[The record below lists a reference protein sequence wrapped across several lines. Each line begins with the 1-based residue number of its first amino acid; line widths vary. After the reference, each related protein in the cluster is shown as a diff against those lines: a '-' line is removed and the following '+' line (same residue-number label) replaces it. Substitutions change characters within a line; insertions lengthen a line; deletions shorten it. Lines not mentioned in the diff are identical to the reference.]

1 MWINLNWL
9 TITITTKIIIII
21 IIIIIVTLSS
31 CFFRLVYVSITSISK
46 VFANKQPFYTE
57 MDSDI
62 CDNLGIPN
70 YSWTFSLLFF
80 RLVKDKQLLIPLH
93 LCHNLNKNG
102 HHTYLEYCYISVP
115 GPYEKQFEVAEY
127 PTMTKPST
135 KFYKSETTAK
145 CNTLT
150 IINVI
155 REATWIIN
163 TSTTSTTKMDTN
175 WENLKSAGRW
185 HYVTEWLVSHILKK
199 CTMKKALWSFSVS
212 ELLAQ

>member
-9 TITITTKIIIII
+9 TNTITTNIVVI

-31 CFFRLVYVSITSISK
+31 RFFRLVYVSITSISK
-46 VFANKQPFYTE
+46 VFATKQAFYTE

-62 CDNLGIPN
+62 CESLVIPN

-80 RLVKDKQLLIPLH
+80 RLVKDKQFLIPLH

-102 HHTYLEYCYISVP
+102 HHTYLEYCYISVS
-115 GPYEKQFEVAEY
+115 GPYKKQSEVSEY
-127 PTMTKPST
+127 PTINKHSI
-135 KFYKSETTAK
+135 KFYESETTAK

-155 REATWIIN
+155 GEATWIIS
-163 TSTTSTTKMDTN
+163 TSTASTTKMDTK
-175 WENLKSAGRW
+175 WVKSRSLLGGD
-185 HYVTEWLVSHILKK
+185 
-199 CTMKKALWSFSVS
+199 TMSLSD
-212 ELLAQ
+212 